1 MKKRVSILLALIM
14 LATMFVGCA
23 DKKSEESTG
32 GSSGGTSSTSSS
44 NDDGGSKTI
53 ALCTEDLETEFW
65 VAAHEAIVDTLEEQ
79 GIKVVPEKYSV
90 LCDFSLL

>member
-1 MKKRVSILLALIM
+1 MKKRVSILLALTM